1 MSFKPTLT
9 YAIYRIEHLSQKPDV
24 NQRLIN
30 KWIRISK
37 KL

>member
-9 YAIYRIEHLSQKPDV
+9 YAVYRIERLSQKPDV
-24 NQRLIN
+24 NLRLIN
-30 KWIRISK
+30 KWIRIAR